1 MAATMNPRQAAA
13 ALAQTKNEE
22 TQGHQDS
29 DISYSSKLTNV
40 ESQRI
45 MAVLQEIQKKVQLI
59 GMLPDS
65 SDKKIST
72 VLTGDALTY
81 IKEMS
86 ALELKYKTILE
97 TKPYDNQMQ
106 DLKDISKQIRL
117 HTRSICRYFLGNS
130 NAYMKL
136 RYLKSAKSPAVAQFE
151 HRLQEVK
158 TLIYDRLRTTVEEEN
173 QKQDQLSLIIAKEQK
188 TSAEVKAQREEL
200 EKAKKERNAEIN
212 KKNEVIRK
220 LKDEL
225 KEIKQQAEEA
235 TRKLESRSKQKED
248 MDIKASEQK
257 EAELKSEIERLKA
270 QLEDVNNQH
279 REEEALAR
287 KKKFKIESEVEN
299 WIHKYDQ
306 DLEEKQNEIDDIT
319 ALFLE
324 EKAHLDELQLQ
335 FVDLQKEYDQ
345 IQERQ
350 KVIEQKKK
358 VSRVNDRSRKPLLH
372 DLIQQPSRSKRY
384 SEDILHESNLMEI
397 RFY

>member
-1 MAATMNPRQAAA
+1 MAATMNSRQTAAF
-13 ALAQTKNEE
+13 LQSKNEDSSS
-22 TQGHQDS
+22 HQDGE
-29 DISYSSKLTNV
+29 ISYSSKLTNV

-59 GMLPDS
+59 GMLPDIN
-65 SDKKIST
+65 DKKIST
-72 VLTGDALTY
+72 VMTGEALTQ

-86 ALELKYKTILE
+86 GLELKYKTILE
-97 TKPYDNQMQ
+97 SKPYENQIQ
-106 DLKDISKQIRL
+106 DLKEISKQIRL
-117 HTRSICRYFLGNS
+117 QTRSICRYFLGNS
-130 NAYMKL
+130 NAQMKL
-136 RYLKSAKSPAVAQFE
+136 KYLKSAKPPAVAQFE

-188 TSAEVKAQREEL
+188 TSAEVRAQREEL

-257 EAELKSEIERLKA
+257 EAELKSEIERLKG
-270 QLEDVNNQH
+270 QLEEVNNQH

-358 VSRVNDRSRKPLLH
+358 V
-372 DLIQQPSRSKRY
+372 
-384 SEDILHESNLMEI
+384 
-397 RFY
+397 